1 MEESPNSVSV
11 QDHRQWFVM
20 RVTYQREVIAKQR
33 LDALEVENYLPIR
46 IERRRNSHG
55 RFCRVEVPLIHN
67 FLFVYSQR
75 EIIDDIK
82 NYKLPYMRYATCVR
96 EGKREIMIVPER
108 QMRSFIAV
116 ASGGDDKALFLEPS
130 AVNLSAGDR
139 VRIIDGPLAGVEG
152 TFMRLNGGRGKRV
165 VVKIDS
171 VAAVATTEL
180 SPRMVEKI
188 Q

>member
-1 MEESPNSVSV
+1 MEEPSSDAVDV
-11 QDHRQWFVM
+11 RQWYVM
-20 RVTYQREVIAKQR
+20 RVTYQREVSAKER
-33 LDALEVENYLPIR
+33 LDALGVESFLPVKS
-46 IERRRNSHG
+46 ERRRTPG
-55 RFCRVEVPLIHN
+55 GKFCRVRLPLIHN
-67 FLFVYSQR
+67 FLFVKSRR
-75 EIIDDIK
+75 ETIDDIK
-82 NYKLPYMRYATCVR
+82 TFRLPYLRYATCVR
-96 EGKREIMIVPER
+96 EGRREIMIVPEK
-108 QMRSFIAV
+108 QMQSFIAV
-116 ASGGDDKALFLEPS
+116 ASEQDGKALFLDP
-130 AVNLSAGDR
+130 AAINLAEGDR